1 MNILLSLGEVVGWL
15 TFLYLGG
22 AGAFELLGNRRVRAS
37 ALLAGAVGWGVA
49 MFVALKVARSGA
61 LGVLIALLFIVAS
74 VWLVRR
80 VHRTLGKPDMD
91 WR

>member
-1 MNILLSLGEVVGWL
+1 
-15 TFLYLGG
+15 
-22 AGAFELLGNRRVRAS
+22 
-37 ALLAGAVGWGVA
+37 A